1 MAAVIVPINRLGDY
15 RKAMAGLRTKGSL
28 AFHMRK
34 EKTEKR
40 AYALRLLLGQEALR
54 FFVATSR
61 SQNSKIARSELL
73 HTLLAEMKLEDS
85 WNLVLDRSSNQQ
97 RDFETLIRLSR
108 DSGLL
113 LEVSHASRYEDVGL
127 WGPDVLAWYAS
138 KISPTTIPAV
148 TFLKVKEAP

>member
-40 AYALRLLLGQEALR
+40 AYALKLLLVQESLR

-61 SQNSKIARSELL
+61 NQNSKIARAEVLR
-73 HTLLAEMKLEDS
+73 TLIAEMKLEDS
-85 WNLVLDRSSNQQ
+85 WNLILDRSSNQQ
-97 RDFETLIRLSR
+97 RDFETLIRISR
-108 DSGLL
+108 DRGIL

-138 KISPTTIPAV
+138 KISPADIPAV
-148 TFLKVKEAP
+148 TFLRAQEAP